1 MIRGLDLNFRY
12 PSAWQ
17 RNIHRR
23 IATGSQRCGI
33 TDQIKNQY
41 FPLKTLRSGPPCRSD
56 ITAASFAFNANLT
69 RFRGS
74 SNSDQFFA
82 AAAAI
87 ARPIKASHHRCGP
100 FASVV
105 LSLSLSLRQL
115 DPRGQMDLSSESGQ
129 TSGKKGEKER
139 KKKIRST
146 RRWNK
151 HRSTNLKRSRNPDIG
166 ISLSVWFILFIVG
179 SLTGIG
185 ISLSFSGVCSVKVP
199 FLRPISYFS
208 ARFDLSSSEPN
219 RLRLRL

>member
-1 MIRGLDLNFRY
+1 MIKSVGIFTAVASCTVTLIHRESKRFTRVATVSLASFCMFHRFKLPSSSLSLSLSLSLLLSVIRGLDLNFRY

-105 LSLSLSLRQL
+105 LSLSLSLSATTRSAGTNGSL
-115 DPRGQMDLSSESGQ
+115 FRVGANV
-129 TSGKKGEKER
+129 R
-139 KKKIRST
+139 KK
-146 RRWNK
+146 RR
-151 HRSTNLKRSRNPDIG
+151 KRKKEKNT
-166 ISLSVWFILFIVG
+166 L
-179 SLTGIG
+179 
-185 ISLSFSGVCSVKVP
+185 
-199 FLRPISYFS
+199 
-208 ARFDLSSSEPN
+208 N
-219 RLRLRL
+219 